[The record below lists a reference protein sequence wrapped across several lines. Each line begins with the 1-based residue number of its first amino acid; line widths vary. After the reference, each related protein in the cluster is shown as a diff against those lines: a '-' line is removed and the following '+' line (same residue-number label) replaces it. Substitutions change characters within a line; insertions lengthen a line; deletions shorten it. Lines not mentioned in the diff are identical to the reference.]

1 MAEKILNSYETIFI
15 IDATLDE
22 ETVTALKDKFTT
34 LIEQNGELESVDEW
48 GKRRL
53 AYEIN
58 DRTEGFYYLV
68 NFKADSEFPKE
79 DYRRYPK
86 NYCYQK
92 RRRIVFCEESGVSMN
107 KVILMG
113 RLTRDVEMR
122 QTPNGVSLA
131 RFSIAVNRRFAG
143 KDAQQQADFI
153 NCVAWRQTGEFIAR
167 YFQKGS
173 MIAVVGSIQS
183 RSWDG
188 NDGKKQYATEVVVDE
203 AYFTGSRAESGTQ
216 GGGNYQN
223 QGFNQGGFNAPQSQP
238 AQGSEPNF
246 GDDFDM
252 GDFSDLDGS
261 EDDLPF

>member
-1 MAEKILNSYETIFI
+1 MLNR
-15 IDATLDE
+15 
-22 ETVTALKDKFTT
+22 V
-34 LIEQNGELESVDEW
+34 V
-48 GKRRL
+48 
-53 AYEIN
+53 
-58 DRTEGFYYLV
+58 
-68 NFKADSEFPKE
+68 
-79 DYRRYPK
+79 
-86 NYCYQK
+86 
-92 RRRIVFCEESGVSMN
+92 
-107 KVILMG
+107 LMG
-113 RLTRDVEMR
+113 RLTADPELKKTTSDLSVLSFTVAVER
-122 QTPNGVSLA
+122 NYSGNKDKQT
-131 RFSIAVNRRFAG
+131 
-143 KDAQQQADFI
+143 DFI

>member
-1 MAEKILNSYETIFI
+1 
-15 IDATLDE
+15 
-22 ETVTALKDKFTT
+22 
-34 LIEQNGELESVDEW
+34 
-48 GKRRL
+48 
-53 AYEIN
+53 
-58 DRTEGFYYLV
+58 
-68 NFKADSEFPKE
+68 
-79 DYRRYPK
+79 
-86 NYCYQK
+86 
-92 RRRIVFCEESGVSMN
+92 MN

-203 AYFTGSRAESGTQ
+203 AYFTRFKSRNQVLKAEEIIRTKALIRADLTLLNRSLHKAV
-216 GGGNYQN
+216 N
-223 QGFNQGGFNAPQSQP
+223 QTW
-238 AQGSEPNF
+238 
-246 GDDFDM
+246 
-252 GDFSDLDGS
+252 
-261 EDDLPF
+261 

>member
-1 MAEKILNSYETIFI
+1 MINRVVLVGRITKDPELRKTQSGLS
-15 IDATLDE
+15 
-22 ETVTALKDKFTT
+22 TVSFT
-34 LIEQNGELESVDEW
+34 V
-48 GKRRL
+48 
-53 AYEIN
+53 A
-58 DRTEGFYYLV
+58 
-68 NFKADSEFPKE
+68 
-79 DYRRYPK
+79 
-86 NYCYQK
+86 C
-92 RRRIVFCEESGVSMN
+92 
-107 KVILMG
+107 
-113 RLTRDVEMR
+113 
-122 QTPNGVSLA
+122 
-131 RFSIAVNRRFAG
+131 NRRFTSQG
-143 KDAQQQADFI
+143 QEPQADFI

-216 GGGNYQN
+216 GGGIYQN

>member
-1 MAEKILNSYETIFI
+1 
-15 IDATLDE
+15 
-22 ETVTALKDKFTT
+22 
-34 LIEQNGELESVDEW
+34 
-48 GKRRL
+48 
-53 AYEIN
+53 
-58 DRTEGFYYLV
+58 
-68 NFKADSEFPKE
+68 
-79 DYRRYPK
+79 
-86 NYCYQK
+86 
-92 RRRIVFCEESGVSMN
+92 MN

-246 GDDFDM
+246 GDDLIWAIF
-252 GDFSDLDGS
+252 G
-261 EDDLPF
+261 P

>member
-1 MAEKILNSYETIFI
+1 
-15 IDATLDE
+15 
-22 ETVTALKDKFTT
+22 
-34 LIEQNGELESVDEW
+34 
-48 GKRRL
+48 
-53 AYEIN
+53 
-58 DRTEGFYYLV
+58 
-68 NFKADSEFPKE
+68 
-79 DYRRYPK
+79 
-86 NYCYQK
+86 
-92 RRRIVFCEESGVSMN
+92 MN

-122 QTPNGVSLA
+122 QTPSGVSLA

-153 NCVAWRQTGEFIAR
+153 NCVAWRQTGEFISR

-188 NDGKKQYATEVVVDE
+188 QDGKKQYATEVVVDE
-203 AYFTGSRAESGTQ
+203 AYFTGSRAETGTHGSG
-216 GGGNYQN
+216 YQN
-223 QGFNQGGFNAPQSQP
+223 QNFGGSGQSDFNASAPEQNSQS
-238 AQGSEPNF
+238 NF

-252 GDFSDLDGS
+252 DGFADLDGS